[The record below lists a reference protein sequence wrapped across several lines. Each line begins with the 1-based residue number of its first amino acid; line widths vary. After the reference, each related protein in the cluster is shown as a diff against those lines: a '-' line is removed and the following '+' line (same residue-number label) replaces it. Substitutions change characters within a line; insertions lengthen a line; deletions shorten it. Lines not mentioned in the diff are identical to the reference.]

1 MLIRRRAHHLG
12 AIARDQ
18 ARHAGHV
25 IPVVMRQQNQVEL
38 AAHGLHRRG
47 HGGVFCRVADRKPA
61 IGGAKQPGVII
72 GQAGNRGRCQS
83 HCGYLIR
90 GPSHA
95 GPEVP
100 ISNGMGEE
108 IHGLAGFYAAPAGGL
123 TARLLRRRLATLWP
137 RLTGLDVL
145 GIGHAEPYLPLWREE
160 AARCIAL
167 APAQLGPSR
176 FAHGGVSSAVLAEE
190 DALPFPDLSFDRI
203 LLVHGLEA
211 AENAG
216 RLLRECWR
224 VLRDDG
230 RLLVVA
236 PNRRGIWA
244 QFDHT
249 PFGHGR
255 PYSPGQISKLL
266 QAQMFRV
273 ERRDAALYV
282 PPFTPLMRAG
292 TAWEKAGRTICP
304 ARWAGLCLIEAE
316 KDIFAAVPT
325 GAVRLRR
332 RVLLRT

>member
-1 MLIRRRAHHLG
+1 
-12 AIARDQ
+12 
-18 ARHAGHV
+18 
-25 IPVVMRQQNQVEL
+25 
-38 AAHGLHRRG
+38 
-47 HGGVFCRVADRKPA
+47 
-61 IGGAKQPGVII
+61 
-72 GQAGNRGRCQS
+72 
-83 HCGYLIR
+83 
-90 GPSHA
+90 
-95 GPEVP
+95 
-100 ISNGMGEE
+100 MGEE
-108 IHGLAGFYAAPAGGL
+108 IHGLTAFYAAPAGGL

-167 APAQLGPSR
+167 APAQLGPVR

-255 PYSPGQISKLL
+255 PYSPSQITRLL

-316 KDIFAAVPT
+316 KDIFAAMPA

-332 RVLLRT
+332 RVLLRA